1 MVDVPLKDTLNKKW
15 KDDKGGFGF
24 KMLQKMGWKEN
35 TGLGKDEGGDVNFIH
50 IKKRE
55 EALGL
60 GCESIGNR
68 ANNNW
73 GTTAT
78 SYANVLE
85 ALKANYSGG
94 DKDESSKS
102 KKKSSKKGKDKEKS
116 AKSSK
121 KSKESGTK
129 AVITAGMK

>member
-1 MVDVPLKDTLNKKW
+1 MVDVPLKDTLNKQW
-15 KDDKGGFGF
+15 KDDKSGFGF

-35 TGLGKDEGGDVNFIH
+35 TGLGKDEAGDVNYIH

-73 GTTAT
+73 GATAGT
-78 SYANVLE
+78 YANVLE
-85 ALKANYSGG
+85 ALKASYGN
-94 DKDESSKS
+94 KDSEKS
-102 KKKSSKKGKDKEKS
+102 KKKSSKKDKEKS
-116 AKSSK
+116 AKSLK
-121 KSKESGTK
+121 KTKEPR